1 MDINM
6 KITVESPHIMAA
18 ILALAEALSKV
29 NLGANI
35 SSVTEEKIEV
45 KEIEPKAEAV
55 TKEKEVKENKGQ
67 EAEKTITLE
76 EVRKVLA
83 TKSKNGK
90 QAEVKELIKRYGVNK
105 LTDIHPCN
113 YKELLDLAEVL

>member
-1 MDINM
+1 MDINV
-6 KITVESPHIMAA
+6 KVKLESPELMAA
-18 ILALAEALSKV
+18 ILALAEALPKV
-29 NLGANI
+29 NLGASI
-35 SSVTEEKIEV
+35 SSVVEDTVEV
-45 KEIEPKAEAV
+45 KEIEPKVEED
-55 TKEKEVKENKGQ
+55 TKGKEVKEKKEQVVEN
-67 EAEKTITLE
+67 TITLE

-113 YKELLDLAEVL
+113 YKELLELAEVL

>member
-1 MDINM
+1 MDI
-6 KITVESPHIMAA
+6 KVQIILKSPELVAA
-18 ILALAEALSKV
+18 ILALAEALPKF
-29 NLGANI
+29 NLGSSI
-35 SSVTEEKIEV
+35 SSIIEEKIEV
-45 KEIEPKAEAV
+45 NEIEA
-55 TKEKEVKENKGQ
+55 TKEKGVKEKK
-67 EAEKTITLE
+67 EHIAEHAITLE

-113 YKELLDLAEVL
+113 YKELLELAEVL

>member
-1 MDINM
+1 MDINV

-18 ILALAEALSKV
+18 ILALAEELPKV
-29 NLGANI
+29 NLGASL
-35 SSVTEEKIEV
+35 SSVIEDTVQV
-45 KEIEPKAEAV
+45 KEIEPKGEEAA
-55 TKEKEVKENKGQ
+55 KEKEVKEKKEQVVEN
-67 EAEKTITLE
+67 TITLE

-113 YKELLDLAEVL
+113 YKELLELAEVL

>member
-1 MDINM
+1 MDINV

-18 ILALAEALSKV
+18 LLALAEALPKA
-29 NLGANI
+29 NLGASI
-35 SSVTEEKIEV
+35 SSVIEDTVQV
-45 KEIEPKAEAV
+45 KEIEPKVEEA
-55 TKEKEVKENKGQ
+55 TKEKEVKEKKEQVVEN
-67 EAEKTITLE
+67 TITLE

-83 TKSKNGK
+83 TKSKYGK
-90 QAEVKELIKRYGVNK
+90 QAEVKELIKKYGVNK

>member
-1 MDINM
+1 MNI
-6 KITVESPHIMAA
+6 KIDVNLKSPGLMAA
-18 ILALAEALSKV
+18 ILALAEALPKA
-29 NLGANI
+29 NLGASI
-35 SSVTEEKIEV
+35 SSVIEDTVQV
-45 KEIEPKAEAV
+45 KEIEPKVEEA
-55 TKEKEVKENKGQ
+55 TKEKEVKEKKEQVVEN
-67 EAEKTITLE
+67 TITLE

-90 QAEVKELIKRYGVNK
+90 QAEVKELIKKYGVNK

>member
-1 MDINM
+1 MNI
-6 KITVESPHIMAA
+6 KIDVNLKSPGLMAA
-18 ILALAEALSKV
+18 ILALVEALPKV
-29 NLGANI
+29 NLATGI
-35 SSVTEEKIEV
+35 SSVVEDTVRV
-45 KEIEPKAEAV
+45 KEIEPKVEEV
-55 TKEKEVKENKGQ
+55 TKEKEVKEKKERVVEN
-67 EAEKTITLE
+67 TIALE

-113 YKELLDLAEVL
+113 YKELLELAEVL